1 MKKKL
6 FLLISAGL
14 LVAGCGEIPKTK
26 NGEDA
31 LVTFKDGEKIS
42 VDEVYNEMKNKYALQ
57 TIIPLIDKYIFE
69 TEFKNELEN
78 AKDQAKNTT
87 EAYQEMYGGK
97 EKFLETLKQYGYTDI
112 AQFEE
117 EQYISNLQNLAIKEF
132 AKTLVKDKEIEK
144 YYKNNVYGDVEVK
157 HILITPEVTDKMSKD
172 EITKAED
179 KAKKQVEDIIAE
191 LKKAKDSKTKFE
203 ELAKKQSSD
212 DDTKENGG
220 DLGFI
225 NYGTLSSAY
234 DELVD
239 SALKLK
245 NGEFS
250 TKVITTEL
258 GYHVIYRVS
267 QKEKAKLEDAK
278 ESIIETLAEDLL
290 EEDTTIPGQALQHYR
305 KKHGL
310 EITDDEV
317 QKQYAN
323 YVQSTLTP
331 QETTEE

>member
-14 LVAGCGEIPKTK
+14 LLAGCGEIPKTK

-31 LVTFKDGEKIS
+31 LVTFKDGKKIS
-42 VDEVYNEMKNKYALQ
+42 VDEIYSEMKSKYALQ
-57 TIIPLIDKYIFE
+57 TIIPMIDTYIFE
-69 TEFKNELEN
+69 KEFKNELN
-78 AKDQAKNTT
+78 DAKEQAKSTT
-87 EAYQEMYGGK
+87 EAYQEMYGGE
-97 EKFLETLKQYGYTDI
+97 EKFLAALQQYGYKDI
-112 AQFEE
+112 SQFEN
-117 EQYISNLQNLAIKEF
+117 EQYISNLQNKAIEEY
-132 AKTLVKDKEIEK
+132 AKTQVKDKDIKK
-144 YYKNNVYGDVEVK
+144 YYKDNVYGDVEVK
-157 HILITPEVTDKMSKD
+157 HILIVPEVTDEMSKD

-191 LKKAKDSKTKFE
+191 LKKAKDAKAKFE
-203 ELAKKQSSD
+203 ELAKKHSDD

-225 NYGTLSSAY
+225 NYGTLSKAY

-239 SALKLK
+239 SALNLK
-245 NGEFS
+245 DGKFS

-267 QKEKAKLEDAK
+267 QKEKAKLEEAK
-278 ESIIETLAEDLL
+278 ENIIETLSKELL
-290 EEDTTIPGQALQHYR
+290 EKDTTLAGKALQHYR
-305 KKHGL
+305 QKYDLK
-310 EITDDEV
+310 ITDKDV
-317 QKQYAN
+317 QTQYAK
-323 YVQSTLTP
+323 YVQNTLTP

>member
-42 VDEVYNEMKNKYALQ
+42 VDEVYTEMKNKYALQ
-57 TIIPLIDKYIFE
+57 TIIPMIDTYIFE
-69 TEFKNELEN
+69 KEFADEIKD
-78 AKDQAKNTT
+78 AKEQAKSTT
-87 EAYQEMYGGK
+87 EAYQEMYGGE
-97 EKFLETLKQYGYTDI
+97 EKFLQALKQYGYSDI
-112 AQFEE
+112 TQFEN
-117 EQYISNLQNLAIKEF
+117 EQYISNLQNLAIKEY

-157 HILITPEVTDKMSKD
+157 HILITPEVTDEMSKD

-179 KAKKQVEDIIAE
+179 KAKKQIEDIIAE
-191 LKKAKDSKTKFE
+191 LKKAKDPKAKFE
-203 ELAKKQSSD
+203 ELAKKHSSD

-278 ESIIETLAEDLL
+278 ESIIETLSEDLL

>member
-14 LVAGCGEIPKTK
+14 LVAGCGKIPKTK

-42 VDEVYNEMKNKYALQ
+42 VDEVYTEMKNKYALQ
-57 TIIPLIDKYIFE
+57 TIIPMIDTYIFE
-69 TEFKNELEN
+69 KEFADEIKD
-78 AKDQAKNTT
+78 AKEQAKNTT
-87 EAYQEMYGGK
+87 EAYQEMYGGE
-97 EKFLETLKQYGYTDI
+97 EKFLQALQQYGYSDI
-112 AQFEE
+112 AQFEN
-117 EQYISNLQNLAIKEF
+117 EQYISNLQNLAIKEY

-157 HILITPEVTDKMSKD
+157 HILITPEVTDEMSKD

-179 KAKKQVEDIIAE
+179 KAKKQIEDIIAQ
-191 LKKAKDSKTKFE
+191 LKKAKDPKAKFE
-203 ELAKKQSSD
+203 ELAKKHSSD

-258 GYHVIYRVS
+258 GYHVIYRAS

-278 ESIIETLAEDLL
+278 ESIIETLSEDLL